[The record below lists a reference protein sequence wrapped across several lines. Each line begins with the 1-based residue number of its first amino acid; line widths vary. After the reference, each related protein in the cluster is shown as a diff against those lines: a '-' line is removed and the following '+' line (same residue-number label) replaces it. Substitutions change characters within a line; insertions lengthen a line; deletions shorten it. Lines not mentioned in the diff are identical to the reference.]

1 MRLLVSR
8 DYKKD
13 DTVVK
18 IGNVSIGDGSLSIIA
33 GPCTIESFNQ
43 LNDVASGL
51 AKMNVDILRAGAFK
65 PRTSSYSF
73 QGMGAEGLEM
83 LSEVK
88 SRLGLPTVSEIVD
101 IADLSLFNDVDI
113 LQVGAK
119 NMQNYSLLKALGM
132 QKKPV
137 LLKRGWSNTIDEFLE
152 SAEYIYREGNHNII
166 LCERGIRTF
175 EPSARNSFD
184 INAIPLLKKKTH
196 LPVIGD
202 PSHGTGISELVMPVS
217 LAIVAAGVDGLMI
230 EVHENPECA
239 LCDGRQSIT
248 LKEYEILENRVK
260 LYEKIRNFDNSSI

>member
-13 DTVVK
+13 DTVVQ
-18 IGNVSIGDGSLSIIA
+18 IGNVSIGNGSLCLIA
-33 GPCTIESFNQ
+33 GPCTIEGFDQ
-43 LNDVASGL
+43 LNEVASGL
-51 AKMNVDILRAGAFK
+51 AGTSVNILRAGAFK

-73 QGMGAEGLEM
+73 QGLGVEGLNM
-83 LSEVK
+83 LSK
-88 SRLGLPTVSEIVD
+88 IKNRLKLPVVSEIVD
-101 IADLSLFNDVDI
+101 IADLSLFDDVDI

-119 NMQNYSLLKALGM
+119 NMQNYSLLKALGK
-132 QKKPV
+132 QDKPV
-137 LLKRGWSNTIDEFLE
+137 LLKRGFSNTIDEFLE
-152 SAEYIYREGNHNII
+152 SAEYIYRGGNHNII

-184 INAIPLLKKKTH
+184 INAIPILKSRTH

-217 LAIVAAGVDGLMI
+217 LAIVAAGADGLMI

-239 LCDGRQSIT
+239 LCDGRQSIR
-248 LKEYEILENRVK
+248 LKDFKVLENRVRI
-260 LYEKIRNFDNSSI
+260 YEKIRNFDNSSI

>member
-152 SAEYIYREGNHNII
+152 SAEYIYREGNHDII

-217 LAIVAAGVDGLMI
+217 LAIVAAGADGLMI